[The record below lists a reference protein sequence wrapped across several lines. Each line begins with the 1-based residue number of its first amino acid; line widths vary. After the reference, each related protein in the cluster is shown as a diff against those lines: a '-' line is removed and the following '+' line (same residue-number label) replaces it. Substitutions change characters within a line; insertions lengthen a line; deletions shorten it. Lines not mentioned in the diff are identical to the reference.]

1 MTYYLQLRSRFAP
14 GVPTLASLTAKII
27 NGRTYYYA
35 RDCQRVNGKPKIVRT
50 IYLGSANDLI
60 AAATQQ
66 KAQQAPQPQAVDI
79 AAFGDVVALYDLAQQ
94 IGLVELLD
102 RHLPKRDQ
110 GLSVG
115 HYLLL
120 AAINRAV
127 QPTSKSQFADWY
139 RQTTLPRLLPTTA
152 DQLSSQ
158 AFWNH
163 FDFVEERHIEAAE
176 RELSQR
182 LVEQF
187 NLSLRT
193 LTYDGTNFFTFID
206 TCTPAELPQR
216 GHNKQKRND
225 LRQVSLGM
233 LVSTDFHVPLFH
245 KVYAGNVPDCTIF
258 KTITEELSKRYRELA
273 HDCEHITLV
282 FDKGNNSE
290 EAFETLDKTNFHFI
304 GSLVP
309 SHHADL
315 LDVPANHYQ
324 PLTDERLQDVRAYRT
339 TREVFG
345 QERTIVVTHNDNL
358 LHGQLQ
364 GLTTALEKAR
374 GKLRDLQTKLR
385 RRREGRTRGGKAPT
399 AASIRKQAQEA
410 LAGQHV
416 KTVLRVEVEDGAVPT
431 LTFETDQ
438 TALARL
444 VDKQLGKTILFTDN
458 DDWTN
463 EEIVLGYRSQ
473 HHIEDAFRQMKH
485 PHYLGWQPMFHWTD
499 SKIRTHAFTCVLA
512 LTLSSL
518 LQRTL
523 HQKGLDLSLPRMFDL
538 LGGIRETLVI
548 YPKKPGQRHPSTAR
562 ALSTLS
568 AEQEQLVT
576 ALELRRY
583 Q

>member
-1 MTYYLQLRSRFAP
+1 MTYENGKEPRM
-14 GVPTLASLTAKII
+14 ASLTAKVIH
-27 NGRTYYYA
+27 GKTYYYA
-35 RDCQRVNGKPKIVRT
+35 RECQRVDGKPKIVRT
-50 IYLGSANDLI
+50 VYLGSADELI
-60 AAATQQ
+60 AAATKRKQG
-66 KAQQAPQPQAVDI
+66 QAPTPQSVDI
-79 AAFGDVVALYDLAQQ
+79 AAFADVVALFDLAQQ

-102 RHLPKRDQ
+102 RHIPKRDQ

-115 HYLLL
+115 QYLLL
-120 AAINRAV
+120 AALNRAV
-127 QPTSKSQFADWY
+127 HPTSKRRLADWY
-139 RQTTLPRLLPTTA
+139 RDTALVRLIPATA

-163 FDFVEERHIEAAE
+163 LDFVEPQHIEAAE

-182 LVEQF
+182 LIEMFQ
-187 NLSLRT
+187 LSLRT

-206 TCTPAELPQR
+206 TRADATLPQR

-233 LVSTDFHVPLFH
+233 VVSTDFHVPLFH

-258 KTITEELSKRYRELA
+258 ETVTEELRVRYRELA
-273 HDCEHITLV
+273 RDCEHITLV

-290 EAFETLDKTNFHFI
+290 EAFQTLDATGFHFV

-315 LDVPANHYQ
+315 LDVPASRYQ
-324 PLTDERLQDVRAYRT
+324 PLSGERLKDVRAYRT
-339 TREVFG
+339 KKKVYG
-345 QERTIVVTHNDNL
+345 CERTIVVTHNDNL

-374 GKLRDLQTKLR
+374 GKLRDLQAKLR
-385 RRREGRTRGGKAPT
+385 RRREGRIRGGKAPT
-399 AASIRKQAQEA
+399 AASIRNQAHEA

-416 KTVLRVEVEDGAVPT
+416 KTVLRVEVAEGEVPT
-431 LTFETDQ
+431 LSFETDQ
-438 TALARL
+438 AALSRL
-444 VDKQLGKTILFTDN
+444 IDKQLGKTILFTDN

-499 SKIRTHAFTCVLA
+499 SKIRVHAFTCVLA

-523 HQKGLDLSLPRMFDL
+523 HQRGMDLSLPRMFDL
-538 LGGIRETLVI
+538 LSGIRETLVI
-548 YPKKPGQRHPSTAR
+548 YPKKQGQRHPSTAR

-568 AEQEQLVT
+568 PEQEQLMRV
-576 ALELRRY
+576 LDLRRY
-583 Q
+583 L

>member
-1 MTYYLQLRSRFAP
+1 M
-14 GVPTLASLTAKII
+14 ASLTAKVFH
-27 NGRTYYYA
+27 GKTYYYA
-35 RDCQRVNGKPKIVRT
+35 RECQRVNGKPKIVRT
-50 IYLGSANDLI
+50 IYLGSADALI
-60 AAATQQ
+60 AAAIQRKHDQT
-66 KAQQAPQPQAVDI
+66 PQPLAVDI
-79 AAFGDVVALYDLAQQ
+79 AAFGDVAALYDLAQQ

-102 RHLPKRDQ
+102 RHLPKREQ

-120 AAINRAV
+120 AALNRAI
-127 QPTSKSQFADWY
+127 QPTSKRQLADWY
-139 RQTTLPRLLPTTA
+139 RDTALPRLLPA
-152 DQLSSQ
+152 APVQLTSQ

-163 FDFVEERHIEAAE
+163 FDLIQEQHIEAAE

-182 LVEQF
+182 LIAQF
-187 NLSLRT
+187 QLSLRT

-206 TCTPAELPQR
+206 TRTPAELPQR

-245 KVYAGNVPDCTIF
+245 KVYAGNVPDSTIF
-258 KTITEELSKRYRELA
+258 QTITEELRVRYRELA
-273 HDCEHITLV
+273 RDCEHITLV
-282 FDKGNNSE
+282 FDKGNNSKE
-290 EAFETLDKTNFHFI
+290 SFETLDQTDFHFI

-315 LDVPANHYQ
+315 LDVPASRYQ
-324 PLTDERLQDVRAYRT
+324 ALPGERLQDVRAYRT

-358 LHGQLQ
+358 LQGQLQ

-374 GKLRDLQTKLR
+374 GKLRDLQAKLR

-431 LTFETDQ
+431 LTFTTDQ

-444 VDKQLGKTILFTDN
+444 VEKQLGKTILFTDN

-499 SKIRTHAFTCVLA
+499 SKIRVHAFTCVLA

-518 LQRTL
+518 LQRTVY
-523 HQKGLDLSLPRMFDL
+523 QKGLDLSLPRLFDL

-548 YPKKPGQRHPSTAR
+548 YPKRPGQRHPSTAR

-576 ALELRRY
+576 VLQLRRY

>member
-1 MTYYLQLRSRFAP
+1 M
-14 GVPTLASLTAKII
+14 ASLTAKVIH
-27 NGRTYYYA
+27 GKTYYYA

-50 IYLGSANDLI
+50 IYLGTADDLI
-60 AAATQQ
+60 AAALQQ
-66 KAQQAPQPQAVDI
+66 QQGQAPQPHAVAI
-79 AAFGDVVALYDLAQQ
+79 ATFGAVVALYDLAQQ

-127 QPTSKSQFADWY
+127 QPSSKRQLADWY
-139 RQTTLPRLLPTTA
+139 RSTTLPRLIPA
-152 DQLSSQ
+152 SAEQLSSQ

-163 FDFVEERHIEAAE
+163 FEFVAEHHIEAVE

-182 LVEQF
+182 LIDRFQ
-187 NLSLRT
+187 LSLRT
-193 LTYDGTNFFTFID
+193 LTYDGTNFFTYIN
-206 TCTPAELPQR
+206 TRNPAELPQR

-245 KVYAGNVPDCTIF
+245 KLYAGNIPDSSIF
-258 KTITEELSKRYRELA
+258 KTITEELRQRYCELA
-273 HDCEHITLV
+273 RTCEHITLV

-290 EAFETLDKTNFHFI
+290 EAFETLDDSDFHFI

-315 LDVPANHYQ
+315 LDVPSRRYQ
-324 PLTDERLQDVRAYRT
+324 PLAGERLKECRAYRT
-339 TREVFG
+339 QRDVFG

-364 GLTTALEKAR
+364 GLTTALDKAR
-374 GKLRDLQTKLR
+374 TKLRELQQRLR

-410 LAGQHV
+410 LSGQHV
-416 KTVLRVEVEDGAVPT
+416 KEVLQITVADGDVPT

-438 TALARL
+438 AALSRL
-444 VDKQLGKTILFTDN
+444 LRTRLGKTILFTDN
-458 DDWTN
+458 DDWSN
-463 EEIVLGYRSQ
+463 EDIVLGYRSQ
-473 HHIEDAFRQMKH
+473 HHIEDAFRQMKD
-485 PHYLGWQPMFHWTD
+485 PHYLGWSPMFHWTD
-499 SKIRTHAFTCVLA
+499 SKIRVHAFTCVLA
-512 LTLSSL
+512 LMLSSL

-523 HQKGLDLSLPRMFDL
+523 YHKGIDVSLPRMFEL
-538 LGGIRETLVI
+538 LGSIHETLVI
-548 YPKKPGQRHPSTAR
+548 YPKRPGQRQPSVAR

-568 AEQEQLVT
+568 SEQEQLLN
-576 ALELRRY
+576 ALQLRRY
-583 Q
+583 L

>member
-1 MTYYLQLRSRFAP
+1 M
-14 GVPTLASLTAKII
+14 ASLTAKVIR
-27 NGRTYYYA
+27 GRTYYYA
-35 RDCQRVNGKPKIVRT
+35 RECQRINGKPTIVRT
-50 IYLGSANDLI
+50 VYLGAADDLI
-60 AAATQQ
+60 AAVLQQ
-66 KAQQAPQPQAVDI
+66 QHAQVPRPHAVTI
-79 AAFGDVVALYDLAQQ
+79 ASFGDVVALYDLAQD
-94 IGLVELLD
+94 IGLVDLLD

-115 HYLLL
+115 QYLLL
-120 AAINRAV
+120 AALNRAA
-127 QPTSKSQFADWY
+127 QPTSKLQFADWY
-139 RQTTLPRLLPTTA
+139 RQTTLPRLLPATA
-152 DQLSSQ
+152 NQLSSQ

-163 FDFVEERHIEAAE
+163 FDFVAEQDIEAIE

-182 LVEQF
+182 LIERFQ
-187 NLSLRT
+187 LSLRT

-206 TCTPAELPQR
+206 TRTPAKLPQR

-258 KTITEELSKRYRELA
+258 QTVTEELRVRYRELA
-273 HDCEHITLV
+273 RNCEHITLI

-290 EAFETLDKTNFHFI
+290 EAFATLDTSDFHFI

-309 SHHADL
+309 CHHADL
-315 LDVPANHYQ
+315 LDVPASRYQ
-324 PLTDERLQDVRAYRT
+324 PLRGERLQEVRAFRT
-339 TREVFG
+339 QREVFG

-364 GLTTALEKAR
+364 GLTAALDKAR
-374 GKLRDLQTKLR
+374 DKLRDLQTKLR

-410 LAGQHV
+410 LSGQHV
-416 KTVLRVEVEDGAVPT
+416 KTVLHFEVEEGDVPT
-431 LTFETDQ
+431 LTFTTDQ
-438 TALARL
+438 TALSRL
-444 VDKQLGKTILFTDN
+444 IDKQLGKTILFTDN
-458 DDWTN
+458 DDWSN

-473 HHIEDAFRQMKH
+473 HHIEDAFRLMKH

-499 SKIRTHAFTCVLA
+499 SKIRVHAFTCVLA

-518 LQRTL
+518 LQRAL
-523 HQKGLDLSLPRMFDL
+523 YQKGIDLSLPRMFEL

-548 YPKKPGQRHPSTAR
+548 YPKKQGQHHPSTAR
-562 ALSTLS
+562 TLSTLT

-576 ALELRRY
+576 ALDLRRY
-583 Q
+583 L

>member
-1 MTYYLQLRSRFAP
+1 M
-14 GVPTLASLTAKII
+14 ASLTAKRI

-50 IYLGSANDLI
+50 VYLGSANDLI
-60 AAATQQ
+60 AGATQHQ
-66 KAQQAPQPQAVDI
+66 AQQAPQPQAVEI

-102 RHLPKRDQ
+102 RHLPKRAQ

-127 QPTSKSQFADWY
+127 GPTSKSQLADWY

-152 DQLSSQ
+152 AQLSSQ

-163 FDFVEERHIEAAE
+163 FDLVEEHHIAAAE

-182 LVEQF
+182 LLEQF
-187 NLSLRT
+187 QLSLRT
-193 LTYDGTNFFTFID
+193 LTYDGSNFFTFID
-206 TCTPAELPQR
+206 TRTPAELPQR

-225 LRQVSLGM
+225 LRQVSLGL

-245 KVYAGNVPDCTIF
+245 KVYAGNVPDSTIF
-258 KTITEELSKRYRELA
+258 QTITEELRVRYRELA
-273 HDCEHITLV
+273 RDCEHITLV

-290 EAFETLDKTNFHFI
+290 EAFATLDQTDFHFI

-315 LDVPANHYQ
+315 LDVPASRYQ
-324 PLTDERLQDVRAYRT
+324 PLTGERLQDVRAYRT
-339 TREVFG
+339 TRAVFG

-416 KTVLRVEVEDGAVPT
+416 KTVLRVEVQDGAVPM

-473 HHIEDAFRQMKH
+473 SQIEDAFRQMKH

-499 SKIRTHAFTCVLA
+499 SKIRAHAFTCVLA

-523 HQKGLDLSLPRMFDL
+523 HQQGLDLSLPRMFDL

-562 ALSTLS
+562 ALSTLN

-576 ALELRRY
+576 ALDLRRY

>member
-1 MTYYLQLRSRFAP
+1 M
-14 GVPTLASLTAKII
+14 ASLTAKII

-50 IYLGSANDLI
+50 TYLGSANDLI
-60 AAATQQ
+60 AAATQHQ
-66 KAQQAPQPQAVDI
+66 AQHAPQPQAVDI

-102 RHLPKRDQ
+102 RHLRKRDQ

-127 QPTSKSQFADWY
+127 APTSKSQLADWY
-139 RQTTLPRLLPTTA
+139 RQTTLPRLLPASA

-163 FDFVEERHIEAAE
+163 FDFVEPHHIEAAE

-187 NLSLRT
+187 QLSLRT

-206 TCTPAELPQR
+206 TRTPAELPQR

-245 KVYAGNVPDCTIF
+245 KVYAGNVPDSTAF
-258 KTITEELSKRYRELA
+258 QTITEELRVRYRELA
-273 HDCEHITLV
+273 RDCEHITLV

-290 EAFETLDKTNFHFI
+290 EAFQTLDQTDFHFI

-315 LDVPANHYQ
+315 LDVPASRYQ
-324 PLTDERLQDVRAYRT
+324 PLTGERLPDVRAYRT

-345 QERTIVVTHNDNL
+345 QERTVVVTHNDNL

-374 GKLRDLQTKLR
+374 GKLRDLQTRLR

-410 LAGQHV
+410 LAGQHL

-473 HHIEDAFRQMKH
+473 YHIEDAFRQMKH

-499 SKIRTHAFTCVLA
+499 SKIRAHAFTCVLA

-523 HQKGLDLSLPRMFDL
+523 HRKGLDLSLPRMFEL

-548 YPKKPGQRHPSTAR
+548 YPKRPGQRHPSTAR

>member
-1 MTYYLQLRSRFAP
+1 M
-14 GVPTLASLTAKII
+14 ASLTAKVFH
-27 NGRTYYYA
+27 GKTYYYA
-35 RDCQRVNGKPKIVRT
+35 RECQRINGKPKIVRT
-50 IYLGSANDLI
+50 VYLGSADDLI
-60 AAATQQ
+60 AAALQR
-66 KAQQAPQPQAVDI
+66 KHDQAPQPHSVDI
-79 AAFGDVVALYDLAQQ
+79 AAFGDVAALYDLAQQ

-115 HYLLL
+115 QYLLL
-120 AAINRAV
+120 AALNRAV
-127 QPTSKSQFADWY
+127 GPTSKRQFADWY
-139 RQTTLPRLLPTTA
+139 RATALPRLIPATPA
-152 DQLSSQ
+152 QLTSQ

-163 FDFVEERHIEAAE
+163 FDVIEEQHIEAAE

-182 LVEQF
+182 LIAQF
-187 NLSLRT
+187 QLSLRT

-206 TCTPAELPQR
+206 TRTPAELPQR

-245 KVYAGNVPDCTIF
+245 KIYAGNVPDSTIF
-258 KTITEELSKRYRELA
+258 QTITEELRVRYRELA
-273 HDCEHITLV
+273 RDCEHITLV

-290 EAFETLDKTNFHFI
+290 EAFQTLDQTDFHFI

-315 LDVPANHYQ
+315 LDVPASRYQ
-324 PLTDERLQDVRAYRT
+324 PLAGERLQDVRAYRT

-358 LHGQLQ
+358 LQGQLQ

-374 GKLRDLQTKLR
+374 GKLSDLQTKLR

-399 AASIRKQAQEA
+399 VASIRKQAQEA
-410 LAGQHV
+410 LTGQHV
-416 KTVLRVEVEDGAVPT
+416 KTVLQVEVEDGAVPT
-431 LTFETDQ
+431 LTFKTDQ

-444 VDKQLGKTILFTDN
+444 IDKQLGKTILFTDN

-463 EEIVLGYRSQ
+463 AEIVLGYRSQ

-499 SKIRTHAFTCVLA
+499 SKIRAHAFTCVLA

-548 YPKKPGQRHPSTAR
+548 YPKKPGQHHPSTAR

>member
-1 MTYYLQLRSRFAP
+1 M
-14 GVPTLASLTAKII
+14 ASLTAKVFH
-27 NGRTYYYA
+27 GKTYYYA
-35 RDCQRVNGKPKIVRT
+35 RECQRINGKPKIVRT
-50 IYLGSANDLI
+50 VYLGSADDLI
-60 AAATQQ
+60 AAALQR
-66 KAQQAPQPQAVDI
+66 KHDQAPQPHSVDI
-79 AAFGDVVALYDLAQQ
+79 AAFGDVAALYDLAQQ

-102 RHLPKRDQ
+102 CHLPKRDQ

-120 AAINRAV
+120 AALNRAV
-127 QPTSKSQFADWY
+127 GPTSKRQFADWY
-139 RQTTLPRLLPTTA
+139 RATALPRLIPATPA
-152 DQLSSQ
+152 QLTSQ

-163 FDFVEERHIEAAE
+163 FDGIEEQHIEAAE

-182 LVEQF
+182 LIAQF
-187 NLSLRT
+187 QLSLRT

-206 TCTPAELPQR
+206 TRTPAELPQR

-245 KVYAGNVPDCTIF
+245 KIYAGNVPDSTIF
-258 KTITEELSKRYRELA
+258 QTITEELRVRYRELA
-273 HDCEHITLV
+273 RDCEHITLV

-290 EAFETLDKTNFHFI
+290 EAFQTLDQTDFHFI

-315 LDVPANHYQ
+315 LDVPASRYQ
-324 PLTDERLQDVRAYRT
+324 PLTGERLQDVRAYRT

-358 LHGQLQ
+358 LQGQLQ

-374 GKLRDLQTKLR
+374 GKLSDLQTKLR

-416 KTVLRVEVEDGAVPT
+416 KTVLQVEVEDGAVPT
-431 LTFETDQ
+431 LTFKTDQ

-444 VDKQLGKTILFTDN
+444 IDKQLGKTILFTDN

-499 SKIRTHAFTCVLA
+499 SKIRAHAFTCVLA

-548 YPKKPGQRHPSTAR
+548 YPKKPGQHHPSTAR

-568 AEQEQLVT
+568 AEQEQLVS

>member
-1 MTYYLQLRSRFAP
+1 
-14 GVPTLASLTAKII
+14 VASLTAKVIR
-27 NGRTYYYA
+27 GKTYYYS
-35 RDCQRVNGKPKIVRT
+35 RECQRVNGKPKIVRT
-50 IYLGSANDLI
+50 VYLGSAHALI
-60 AAATQQ
+60 AAATKHKQSQ
-66 KAQQAPQPQAVDI
+66 TPQPQSVDI
-79 AAFGDVVALYDLAQQ
+79 AAFGDVVAIYDLAQQ

-102 RHLPKRDQ
+102 RHFPKRDQ

-115 HYLLL
+115 QYLLL

-127 QPTSKSQFADWY
+127 HPTSKRLFADWY
-139 RQTTLPRLLPTTA
+139 RDTVLPRLIPATA
-152 DQLSSQ
+152 GQLSSQ

-163 FDFVEERHIEAAE
+163 FADVEESQIEAAE

-182 LVEQF
+182 LIEQF
-187 NLSLRT
+187 QLSLRT

-206 TCTPAELPQR
+206 TRSPAMLPQR

-258 KTITEELSKRYRELA
+258 QTVTEELRVRYRELA
-273 HDCEHITLV
+273 RDCEHITLV

-290 EAFETLDKTNFHFI
+290 EAFETLDATDFHFI

-315 LDVPANHYQ
+315 LDVPASRYQ
-324 PLTDERLQDVRAYRT
+324 PLTGERLQDVRAYRT
-339 TREVFG
+339 TREVYG
-345 QERTIVVTHNDNL
+345 CERTIVVTHNDNL

-364 GLTTALEKAR
+364 GLTAALEKAR

-410 LAGQHV
+410 LTGQHV
-416 KTVLRVEVEDGAVPT
+416 KTVLRVAVEEGDVPT
-431 LTFETDQ
+431 LTFETDH
-438 TALARL
+438 TALSRL
-444 VDKQLGKTILFTDN
+444 IDKQLGKTILFTDN
-458 DDWTN
+458 ADWTN

-499 SKIRTHAFTCVLA
+499 NTIRAHAFTCVLA

-523 HQKGLDLSLPRMFDL
+523 HHKGMDVSLPRMFEL

-548 YPKKPGQRHPSTAR
+548 YPKKPGQRHPTTAR

-568 AEQEQLVT
+568 PEQEQLLT
-576 ALELRRY
+576 LLDLRRHL
-583 Q
+583 

>member
-1 MTYYLQLRSRFAP
+1 M
-14 GVPTLASLTAKII
+14 ASLTAKVIH
-27 NGRTYYYA
+27 GKTYYYA

-50 IYLGSANDLI
+50 IYLGSADDLI
-60 AAATQQ
+60 AAALKQ
-66 KAQQAPQPQAVDI
+66 KQGQAPQPQSVDI
-79 AAFGDVVALYDLAQQ
+79 AAFGDVVAFFDLAHQ

-115 HYLLL
+115 QYLLL

-127 QPTSKSQFADWY
+127 RPVSKLRFADWY
-139 RQTTLPRLLPTTA
+139 RSTALPRLIPA
-152 DQLSSQ
+152 AASQLSSQ
-158 AFWNH
+158 SFWNH
-163 FDFVEERHIEAAE
+163 LDFVEEHHIAAAE

-182 LVEQF
+182 LIDQF
-187 NLSLRT
+187 QLSLRT
-193 LTYDGTNFFTFID
+193 LAYDGTNFFTFID
-206 TCTPAELPQR
+206 TRTPGELPQR

-245 KVYAGNVPDCTIF
+245 KVYAGNVNDCTIF
-258 KTITEELSKRYRELA
+258 ATITEELRVRYQELA
-273 HDCEHITLV
+273 RDCEHITLI
-282 FDKGNNSE
+282 FDKGNNGDD
-290 EAFETLDKTNFHFI
+290 AFATLDATDFHFV

-309 SHHADL
+309 SHHAEL
-315 LDVPANHYQ
+315 LDVPSSRYE
-324 PLTDERLQDVRAYRT
+324 PLTGERLKEVRAYRT
-339 TREVFG
+339 QKVIYG

-358 LHGQLQ
+358 LYGQLQ
-364 GLTTALEKAR
+364 GLTAALDKAR
-374 GKLRDLQTKLR
+374 NQLREIQTKLR
-385 RRREGRTRGGKAPT
+385 RRREGRIRGGKAPT
-399 AASIRKQAQEA
+399 AASILKQAQDA

-416 KTVLRVEVEDGAVPT
+416 KTVLDVKVEAGQIPT
-431 LTFETDQ
+431 LSFQ
-438 TALARL
+438 TNQSALSRL
-444 VDKQLGKTILFTDN
+444 VEKQLGKTILFTDN

-485 PHYLGWQPMFHWTD
+485 PHYLSWQPMYHWTD
-499 SKIRTHAFTCVLA
+499 SKIRAHAFICVLA

-523 HQKGLDLSLPRMFDL
+523 HQKGLDLSLPGMFES

-548 YPKKPGQRHPSTAR
+548 YPKRQGQRHPTTAR

-568 AEQEQLVT
+568 PEQEQL
-576 ALELRRY
+576 LGLLDLRRY
-583 Q
+583 I

>member
-1 MTYYLQLRSRFAP
+1 
-14 GVPTLASLTAKII
+14 LASLTAKII

-290 EAFETLDKTNFHFI
+290 EAFETLDKTDFHFI

>member
-1 MTYYLQLRSRFAP
+1 
-14 GVPTLASLTAKII
+14 VASLTAKLI

-35 RDCQRVNGKPKIVRT
+35 RDCQRVHGKPKIVRT
-50 IYLGSANDLI
+50 VYLGSAADLI
-60 AAATQQ
+60 AAATQRH
-66 KAQQAPQPQAVDI
+66 AQQAPPPQTVEI
-79 AAFGDVVALYDLAQQ
+79 ASFGDVVALYDLAKQ

-115 HYLLL
+115 RYLLL

-127 QPTSKSQFADWY
+127 APTSKSQLADWY
-139 RQTTLPRLLPTTA
+139 QQTTLPRLLPATA
-152 DQLSSQ
+152 EQLSSQ

-163 FDFVEERHIEAAE
+163 FDVVEEQHIAAAE

-182 LVEQF
+182 LIAQF
-187 NLSLRT
+187 QLSLRT

-206 TCTPAELPQR
+206 TRSPAELPQR

-258 KTITEELSKRYRELA
+258 QTITEELRVRYRELA
-273 HDCEHITLV
+273 RACEHITLI

-290 EAFETLDKTNFHFI
+290 EAFETLDETDFHFI

-315 LDVPANHYQ
+315 LDVPASRYQ
-324 PLTDERLQDVRAYRT
+324 PLPGERLQDVRAYRT
-339 TREVFG
+339 TRTVFG

-364 GLTTALEKAR
+364 GLTAALDKAR

-416 KTVLRVEVEDGAVPT
+416 KTVLRIEVEDGAVPT

-458 DDWTN
+458 EGWTN

-499 SKIRTHAFTCVLA
+499 SKIRVHAFTCVLA

-523 HQKGLDLSLPRMFDL
+523 HQQGLDLSLPRLFDL

-548 YPKKPGQRHPSTAR
+548 YPKKPGQRQPSTAR

-568 AEQEQLVT
+568 ADQEQLVN
-576 ALELRRY
+576 ALGLRRY

>member
-1 MTYYLQLRSRFAP
+1 M
-14 GVPTLASLTAKII
+14 ASLTAKVFR
-27 NGRTYYYA
+27 GKTYYYA
-35 RDCQRVNGKPKIVRT
+35 RECQRINGKPKIVRT
-50 IYLGSANDLI
+50 IYLGSADNLI
-60 AAATQQ
+60 AAALQRQ
-66 KAQQAPQPQAVDI
+66 HDLAPQPHSVDI
-79 AAFGDVVALYDLAQQ
+79 AAFGDVAALYDLAQQ

-102 RHLPKRDQ
+102 RHMPKRDQ

-120 AAINRAV
+120 AALNRAV
-127 QPTSKSQFADWY
+127 GPTSKLQFADWY
-139 RQTTLPRLLPTTA
+139 RTTALTRLLPATPA
-152 DQLSSQ
+152 QLTSQ
-158 AFWNH
+158 SFWNH
-163 FDFVEERHIEAAE
+163 FDIIEEQHIEAAE

-182 LVEQF
+182 LISLFQ
-187 NLSLRT
+187 LSLRT

-206 TCTPAELPQR
+206 TRTRAELPQR

-245 KVYAGNVPDCTIF
+245 KVYAGNVPDSTIF
-258 KTITEELSKRYRELA
+258 QTITEELRVRYRELA
-273 HDCEHITLV
+273 RDCEHITLV

-290 EAFETLDKTNFHFI
+290 EAFQTLDQTDFHFI

-315 LDVPANHYQ
+315 LDVPASRYQ
-324 PLTDERLQDVRAYRT
+324 PLAGERLQDVRAYRT
-339 TREVFG
+339 TRTVFG

-358 LHGQLQ
+358 LEGQLQ

-374 GKLRDLQTKLR
+374 EKLRDLQTKLR
-385 RRREGRTRGGKAPT
+385 RRREGRTRCGKAPT

-416 KTVLRVEVEDGAVPT
+416 KTVIQVEVQDGAIPM
-431 LTFETDQ
+431 LTFQTDQ

-444 VDKQLGKTILFTDN
+444 IDKQLGKTILFTDN
-458 DDWTN
+458 DDWTS

-473 HHIEDAFRQMKH
+473 HQIEDAFRQMKH

-499 SKIRTHAFTCVLA
+499 GKIRAHAFTCVLA

-523 HQKGLDLSLPRMFDL
+523 HQKGLDLSLPRLFDL
-538 LGGIRETLVI
+538 LGAIRETLVI

-568 AEQEQLVT
+568 AEQEQLVN
-576 ALELRRY
+576 ALQLRRY